1 MSLVTSLFFCFIQS
15 SKILAALDLVAP
27 WAAPH
32 TQLVQL
38 GHGLIGGVGGGTEV
52 FVRGLGGEC
61 LRGGLRLW
69 LLLLHPEVDA
79 AGVRLGVR
87 GPGLLF
93 SQSVEVAEDQP
104 LSLRR
109 LS

>member
-1 MSLVTSLFFCFIQS
+1 M
-15 SKILAALDLVAP
+15 
-27 WAAPH
+27 
-32 TQLVQL
+32 QL
-38 GHGLIGGVGGGTEV
+38 GHGLTGGAGGGTDV
-52 FVRGLGGEC
+52 LVRGLGGGD
-61 LRGGLRLW
+61 LLGGLRLW

-79 AGVRLGVR
+79 AGPRFGVS

-93 SQSVEVAEDQP
+93 SQSVEVADDQP